1 MIILMQTIKKY
12 FWQLLVVILT
22 FILFLQN
29 SCEPTKTKKD
39 DNVIITKTKHGSI
52 SINKPEEIKNSIK
65 YKYIT
70 LKGDTII
77 LENPINLELANQY
90 QKEKDSLQKEIL
102 FYKAIQKRKY
112 KNKFEDKHIL
122 GTVYAE
128 TTGTLDSIGI
138 EYDIK
143 PDTIKIKQPV
153 FRLLGGLSLQS
164 NINTLKTNPGLNLG
178 FQNKKNNIFLIGVNT
193 NKDFEV
199 KYIQNIFTIK
209 K

>member
-1 MIILMQTIKKY
+1 MINIIKKY
-12 FWQLLVVILT
+12 FWQLLVVVLV
-22 FILFLQN
+22 FIIFLQN
-29 SCEPTKTKKD
+29 SCEPTKIKKD
-39 DNVIITKTKHGSI
+39 DNVIITKPKHGSI

-70 LKGDTII
+70 LKGDTIT
-77 LENPINLELANQY
+77 LENPINIELAEQY
-90 QKEKDSLQKEIL
+90 KKEKDSLQKEIL

-164 NINTLKTNPGLNLG
+164 NINTLKTNLGLNLG
-178 FQNKKNNIFLIGVNT
+178 FQNKKKDIILFGVNT
-193 NKDFEV
+193 NQDAEV
-199 KYIQNIFTIK
+199 KYIKNIFTIK

>member
-1 MIILMQTIKKY
+1 MIKKY
-12 FWQLLVVILT
+12 FWQLLVVILV
-22 FILFLQN
+22 FIIFLQN
-29 SCEPTKTKKD
+29 SCEPTKIKKD
-39 DNVIITKTKHGSI
+39 GNVIITKPKHGSI

-70 LKGDTII
+70 LKGDTIT
-77 LENPINLELANQY
+77 LENPINIELAEQY
-90 QKEKDSLQKEIL
+90 KKEKDSLQKEIL

-153 FRLLGGLSLQS
+153 FSLLGGLSLQS
-164 NINTLKTNPGLNLG
+164 NMNTLKTYPGLNLG
-178 FQNKKNNIFLIGVNT
+178 FQNKKKDIILFGINT
-193 NKDFEV
+193 NQDVEV
-199 KYIQNIFTIK
+199 KYVKNIFTIK